1 MLNYSQAAALMN
13 TVGAVG
19 DVSLKLIKQG
29 NDVYRID
36 GGGQTFFLKTYTKD
50 WYGGD
55 VAGTAFNVR
64 HERSAWDILKKH
76 GLPVPEVV
84 LAETTCTNLVGRPF
98 IVTRELSGKPLVDL
112 LMLADD
118 DDFEALLRAVGG
130 YLRQM
135 HAITFPYPGY
145 LDTVDGP
152 SAPPDPNG
160 WQHRCW
166 SVAQRQKNALAY
178 LESIRTTLSPDTA
191 TRLETHF
198 SKMTEKLESDYQ
210 PPHFTHGDCHA
221 HQFFLKPDAGLWT
234 VTGVVDMEVASA
246 GDTGEDWLH
255 LLIELSSHFAPDSCW
270 WKSLFK
276 GYGAP
281 PNFEGLRLRM
291 LAVEPPEF
299 GLDNVNEKLIAKLL
313 DAKDWSALF
322 SAIYEVA

>member
-1 MLNYSQAAALMN
+1 MLNYSQAAGLMN

-19 DVSLKLIKQG
+19 DVNLKLIKQG

-36 GGGQTFFLKTYTKD
+36 GGSQTYFLKTFTKD
-50 WYGGD
+50 WYGD
-55 VAGTAFNVR
+55 DAAGTAFHVR
-64 HERSAWDILKKH
+64 HERAAFEILRKH
-76 GLPVPEVV
+76 GLGAPEVA
-84 LAETTCTNLVGRPF
+84 LADTNCTNLVGRPF
-98 IVTRELSGKPLVDL
+98 IITRELTGKPLVDL

-118 DDFEALLRAVGG
+118 GEFDALLQAVGD

-135 HAITFPYPGY
+135 HAISFAHPGY

-152 SAPPDPNG
+152 STPPDPDG

-166 SVAQRQKNALAY
+166 SAAQRQKNALAY
-178 LESIRTTLSPDTA
+178 LESVRLSLPSNVA
-191 TRLETHF
+191 ERLENHF
-198 SKMTEKLESDYQ
+198 STMADKLASDYQ

-221 HQFFLKPDAGLWT
+221 HQFFLKRDGTEWI

-255 LLIELSSHFAPDSCW
+255 LLIELSSHFEPQTNW

-281 PNFEGLRLRM
+281 PNFERLRLRM
-291 LAVEPPEF
+291 LAVEPLEF
-299 GLDNVNEKLIAKLL
+299 GLGAVDQNLIQNLL
-313 DAKDWSALF
+313 DANDWEALF